1 MELRMSELIVNDW
14 PDNRCFGC
22 SPHNPRGLRL
32 SFVETAP
39 GSVETTYAASEE
51 LCGAPGV
58 VHGGIQAALL
68 DEVMGVAAR
77 LGAGA
82 GDGEVL
88 VTAEFQLRYRRPVPI
103 ETPLTIRGHLVSSEG
118 RDFFLEGV
126 IVDARGDE
134 LTRATSRWRRVG

>member
-1 MELRMSELIVNDW
+1 MS
-14 PDNRCFGC
+14 
-22 SPHNPRGLRL
+22 
-32 SFVETAP
+32 T
-39 GSVETTYAASEE
+39 
-51 LCGAPGV
+51 
-58 VHGGIQAALL
+58 
-68 DEVMGVAAR
+68 
-77 LGAGA
+77 A

-103 ETPLTIRGHLVSSEG
+103 ETPLTIRGHLLSSEG